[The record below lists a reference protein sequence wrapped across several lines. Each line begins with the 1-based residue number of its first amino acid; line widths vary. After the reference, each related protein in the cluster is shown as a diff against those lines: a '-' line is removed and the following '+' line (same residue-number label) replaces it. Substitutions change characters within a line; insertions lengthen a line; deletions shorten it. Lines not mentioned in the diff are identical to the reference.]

1 MDDWLGRL
9 PARPQPLYVRLL
21 AATAIMAGCIALQ
34 AAVAVL
40 SALPGMFLLLAGI
53 FICSFAFDRVAGIYA
68 AVIATVAALVAVS
81 RLYPG
86 PRRPARWSCSS
97 ASALRSRMFAD
108 ALRSA
113 LERARKVERDKDIL
127 FRELA
132 HRMQNNLAV
141 AIALLEQQSRS
152 HAGADTRAAL
162 ANAGDRLRILAEGQ
176 RHLQPLGPGL
186 VEMRGYLAQICDHL
200 SGSLAAGRAIEF
212 VFRLDAVA
220 VDADKALALALITN
234 ELVTNALK
242 YAFVG
247 RNKGI
252 ITVALAEGTGGEVTL
267 TVSDDGVGSPAGA
280 AEGFGSQLIRDLT
293 AHHGGSVAYLGAPPG
308 CRVQVTHAGGA
319 RTQLRRGE
327 RKETSASS

>member
-9 PARPQPLYVRLL
+9 PGRPQPLYVRLL
-21 AATAIMAGCIALQ
+21 SATAVMAGCIALQ
-34 AAVAVL
+34 AAVALL

-53 FICSFAFDRVAGIYA
+53 FICSFAFDRVAGVYA

-86 PRRPARWSCSS
+86 APTAGTLVVFFCFGF
-97 ASALRSRMFAD
+97 ALAVFAD

-141 AIALLEQQSRS
+141 AVALLEQQSRS
-152 HAGADTRAAL
+152 HASADTRAAL

-242 YAFVG
+242 YAFVD
-247 RNKGI
+247 RNKGVV
-252 ITVALAEGTGGEVTL
+252 TVALAQTPGGDVEL
-267 TVSDDGVGSPAGA
+267 TVSDDGAGYPDGVP
-280 AEGFGSQLIRDLT
+280 EGFGSKLIQGLT
-293 AHHGGSVAYLGAPPG
+293 AQFGGDVVRKGAPPG
-308 CRVQVTHAGGA
+308 CRVQVTIP
-319 RTQLRRGE
+319 
-327 RKETSASS
+327 

>member
-1 MDDWLGRL
+1 MSTGETFQAMDDWLGRL
-9 PARPQPLYVRLL
+9 PGRPQPLYVRLL
-21 AATAIMAGCIALQ
+21 AATAVMVGCIALQ
-34 AAVAVL
+34 AAVAML

-68 AVIATVAALVAVS
+68 AVIATAAALVAVS
-81 RLYPG
+81 RLYPEAPKAG
-86 PRRPARWSCSS
+86 TLVAFFCVGF
-97 ASALRSRMFAD
+97 ALAVFAD

-141 AIALLEQQSRS
+141 AVALLEQQSRS
-152 HAGADTRAAL
+152 HASADTRAAL

-252 ITVALAEGTGGEVTL
+252 ITVALSQGTGGEVTL
-267 TVSDDGVGSPAGA
+267 AVSDDGVGSPAGA

-308 CRVQVTHAGGA
+308 CRVQVTMPA
-319 RTQLRRGE
+319 RRG
-327 RKETSASS
+327 RS